1 MEKEPVIS
9 KSTLRG
15 TLIFIILLCLIFV
28 LPDLLTHFSE
38 PVKVHI
44 RYENT
49 RTQEQISRLKRNYN
63 KSSRKFDKRSRYNA
77 PPQSFDPNSYTA
89 EQWMALGLSEKQT
102 AVVLKF
108 TSRGIYSNEDLKR
121 IFVISDELF
130 DLIKDSTVYPPRPER
145 NSFENMDKPVAK
157 SLIVNVN
164 TASEEEL
171 LQIKGIGPF
180 FAKQIIRRRDQLGG
194 FTQKDQLLEVW
205 KMDQEKLDIIA
216 PSLLINSDQVRKINI
231 NTASVDELKI
241 HPYISWN
248 LANSIVKLRSQ
259 IGGYKQISDVKKSV
273 LMTDDLYEK
282 LKRYLTLEE

>member
-1 MEKEPVIS
+1 MEKKPVIS

-15 TLIFIILLCLIFV
+15 TLIFIVILCVIFV
-28 LPDLLTHFSE
+28 LPDLFMHFSD

-44 RYENT
+44 RYENPE
-49 RTQEQISRLKRNYN
+49 RQEQISRLKRNN
-63 KSSRKFDKRSRYNA
+63 TQSRNFERKSRYHA
-77 PPQSFDPNSYTA
+77 PALAFDPNTYTL
-89 EQWMALGLSEKQT
+89 EQWMELGLSEKQA

-121 IFVISDELF
+121 IFVISDELY
-130 DLIKDSTVYPPRPER
+130 DLIKDSTVYPSRPER
-145 NSFENMDKPVAK
+145 TFNGENEKTLPKITLV
-157 SLIVNVN
+157 SVN
-164 TASEEEL
+164 TATEEEL
-171 LQIKGIGPF
+171 MQVKGIGPF

-194 FTQKDQLLEVW
+194 FADKSQLLEVW

-216 PSLLINSDQVRKINI
+216 PSLLVDADRVHKINI
-231 NTASVDELKI
+231 NTATVDELKI

-273 LMTDDLYEK
+273 LMTDELYEK

>member
-44 RYENT
+44 RYENAK
-49 RTQEQISRLKRNYN
+49 TQEQVSRLKRNYTN
-63 KSSRKFDKRSRYNA
+63 SRKFERRSRYNA
-77 PPQSFDPNSYTA
+77 PLQAFDPNTYTA

-130 DLIKDSTVYPPRPER
+130 ALIKDSTVYPPRPEHY
-145 NSFENMDKPVAK
+145 SSEHADKPAAK

-164 TASEEEL
+164 TATEEEL
-171 LQIKGIGPF
+171 LQVKGIGPF
-180 FAKQIIRRRDQLGG
+180 FAKQILRRRDQLGG
-194 FTQKDQLLEVW
+194 FVDKTQLLEVW
-205 KMDQEKLDIIA
+205 KMDQEKLDVIA
-216 PSLLINSDQVRKINI
+216 PSLSISPDQVRKINI
-231 NTASVDELKI
+231 NTATVDELKI

-273 LMTDDLYEK
+273 LMTDELYEK